1 MPFTGKE
8 DVSLSLLTITIE
20 IETYQVGKAN
30 AFLLLII
37 KVES

>member
-1 MPFTGKE
+1 MPFICKAY
-8 DVSLSLLTITIE
+8 VSLSLLTITIE
-20 IETYQVGKAN
+20 IETCQVGKAN